1 MSQAETIYKF
11 DTDNDLQVIIE
22 SFIPKFINHLSTTP
36 TADLKSFLN
45 LYEDNFRQHLWSN
58 VKEDESAKFTEE
70 VIDKLLV
77 YCLHRFTIK
86 NYDFD
91 FDLFILLSF

>member
-1 MSQAETIYKF
+1 MSQAGTIYKF
-11 DTDNDLQVIIE
+11 DTDDDFQGIIE
-22 SFIPKFINHLSTTP
+22 SFIPKFKNHLSTTS

-45 LYEDNFRQHLWSN
+45 SYEDIFRKHLWSN
-58 VKEDESAKFTEE
+58 IKEDESEKFTNE
-70 VIDKLLV
+70 VIEKLLV

-86 NYDFD
+86 IYD